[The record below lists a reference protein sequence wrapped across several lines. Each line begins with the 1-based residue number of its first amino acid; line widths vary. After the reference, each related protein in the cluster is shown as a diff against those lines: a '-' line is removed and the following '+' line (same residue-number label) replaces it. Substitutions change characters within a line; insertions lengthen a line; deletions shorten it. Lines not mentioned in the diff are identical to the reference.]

1 MCENERVARLKE
13 CLRWW
18 QQGSKDSTNIIKCKC
33 RRFTIIPGSTS
44 QFSNTFSKPV
54 LSGLFPFTTRL
65 VPRRRSSAIFA
76 TCFPEIKISNLN
88 ARIFYMEHQP
98 RSDTFNSVT
107 SSHPYRTKFCRDR
120 IVLRVKSSLK
130 RSSIQSTE
138 MSKFH
143 SFYFNRFN

>member
-33 RRFTIIPGSTS
+33 RGFTIIPRSTS
-44 QFSNTFSKPV
+44 QFSNTSKPV

-65 VPRRRSSAIFA
+65 IPHHRSSAIFA

-98 RSDTFNSVT
+98 RRIRFNSVA
-107 SSHPYRTKFCRDR
+107 SSHPYE
-120 IVLRVKSSLK
+120 
-130 RSSIQSTE
+130 QSFVGIE
-138 MSKFH
+138 SFSASKVV
-143 SFYFNRFN
+143 